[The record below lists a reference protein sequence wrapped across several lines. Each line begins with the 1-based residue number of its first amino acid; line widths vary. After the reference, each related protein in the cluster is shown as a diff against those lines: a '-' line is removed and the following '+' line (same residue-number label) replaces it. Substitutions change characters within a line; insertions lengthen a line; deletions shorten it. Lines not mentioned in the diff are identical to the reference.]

1 MAKNGEFERRDAWLY
16 SVRRNV
22 LVVIKG
28 VVRLPKNFE
37 PKPYHPHWD
46 RVNFEVDSEEKTPQS
61 YYTVP
66 REEGKVRS
74 HTLWLSERDDD
85 KALDLLI
92 EDKKNRIRQYEA
104 RITNIK
110 RDIEI
115 LEKTR

>member
-1 MAKNGEFERRDAWLY
+1 MRGCILFEGTFLSSSKEWFSYQKTL
-16 SVRRNV
+16 SPSP
-22 LVVIKG
+22 IT
-28 VVRLPKNFE
+28 P
-37 PKPYHPHWD
+37 PHWD

-85 KALDLLI
+85 KALDFLI
-92 EDKKNRIRQYEA
+92 EDKKDRIRQYEA
-104 RITNIK
+104 RIANIK

-115 LEKTR
+115 LEKTC

>member
-1 MAKNGEFERRDAWLY
+1 MAKNGEFELKDAWLY

-22 LVVIKG
+22 FVVIKG
-28 VVRLPKNFE
+28 VAQLPKNFE

-46 RVNFEVDSEEKTPQS
+46 RVNFKVDSEEKTPQG

-92 EDKKNRIRQYEA
+92 EDKKDRIRQYEA
-104 RITNIK
+104 RIANIK